1 LSDAP
6 AARERARFAVT
17 VYAGSRRLAR
27 AEHLSLAAELGRAV
41 AARGWVVVYGGANIG
56 LMGAC
61 ADAALAAGGRVE
73 GVILDSFSRVAHRG
87 LHALDVV
94 ADMRSRKAGLARR
107 GDAFVAL
114 PGGFGTLE
122 EISEILVERQLGFH
136 RKPLVLVN
144 PDGFWDPLLALFAR
158 MNDAGLLAPEHQAV
172 PAVVEDVAGAL
183 AAIDARPPAERAS
196 APGDKW

>member
-1 LSDAP
+1 VL
-6 AARERARFAVT
+6 
-17 VYAGSRRLAR
+17 
-27 AEHLSLAAELGRAV
+27 
-41 AARGWVVVYGGANIG
+41 VYGGSNIG

-73 GVILDSFSRVAHRG
+73 GVILDSFSRVAHQG

-94 ADMRSRKAGLARR
+94 GDMRTRKAGLARR

-122 EISEILVERQLGFH
+122 ELSEILVERQLQFH

-158 MNDAGLLAPEHQAV
+158 MTDAGLLAPEHA
-172 PAVVEDVAGAL
+172 AVVRVVRDAAGVL
-183 AAIDARPPAERAS
+183 AALEAAADETPSLPAN
-196 APGDKW
+196 KW

>member
-1 LSDAP
+1 MSDAP
-6 AARERARFAVT
+6 ASREKGRFAVT
-17 VYAGSRRLAR
+17 VYAGSRRR
-27 AEHLSLAAELGRAV
+27 ALPALKSLAADLGRAV
-41 AARGWVVVYGGANIG
+41 AGRGWVLVYGGSNIG

-94 ADMRSRKAGLARR
+94 GDMRERKAGLARR

-122 EISEILVERQLGFH
+122 EVSEILVERQLGFH
-136 RKPLVLVN
+136 HKPLVLVN
-144 PDGFWDPLLALFAR
+144 ADGFWDPLLALFAR
-158 MNDAGLLAPEHQAV
+158 MGESGLLAPEHASV
-172 PAVVEDVAGAL
+172 PSVVADVAGAL
-183 AAIDARPPAERAS
+183 AAIDAQRALPNAGPPV
-196 APGDKW
+196 DKW

>member
-1 LSDAP
+1 MNG
-6 AARERARFAVT
+6 EQRFAVT
-17 VYAGSRRLAR
+17 VYAGSRRRAR
-27 AEHLSLAAELGRAV
+27 AELLTLAAELGREV
-41 AARGWVVVYGGANIG
+41 AGRGWVLVYGGSNVG

-73 GVILDSFSRVAHRG
+73 GVILDSFSRVAHQG

-94 ADMRSRKAGLARR
+94 DDMRARKAGLARR
-107 GDAFVAL
+107 GDAFIAL

-122 EISEILVERQLGFH
+122 EVSEILVERQLAFH

-144 PDGFWDPLLALFAR
+144 PDGFWDPLLGLFAR

-172 PAVVEDVAGAL
+172 PSVVADVAGAL
-183 AAIDARPPAERAS
+183 AAIDAHPAHPSET
-196 APGDKW
+196 APVEKW

>member
-1 LSDAP
+1 MSEDG
-6 AARERARFAVT
+6 RFAVT
-17 VYAGSRRLAR
+17 VYAGSRRRAR
-27 AEHLSLAAELGRAV
+27 AEHLSLATDLGRAV
-41 AARGWVVVYGGANIG
+41 AVRGWVLVYGGSNVG

-73 GVILDSFSRVAHRG
+73 GVILDSFSRVAHQG

-94 ADMRSRKAGLARR
+94 GDMRTRKAGLARR
-107 GDAFVAL
+107 GDAFIAL

-122 EISEILVERQLGFH
+122 EVSEILVERQLGFH

-158 MNDAGLLAPEHQAV
+158 MNGAGLLAPEHQAV
-172 PAVVEDVAGAL
+172 PCVVGDVAGAL
-183 AAIDARPPAERAS
+183 AAIDAHAADETAS
-196 APGDKW
+196 APVEKW